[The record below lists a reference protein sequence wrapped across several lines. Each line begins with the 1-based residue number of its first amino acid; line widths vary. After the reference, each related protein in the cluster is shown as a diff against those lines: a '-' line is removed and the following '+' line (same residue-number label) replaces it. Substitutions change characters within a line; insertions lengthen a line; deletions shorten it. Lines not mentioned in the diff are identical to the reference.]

1 MQMSIYNTMLEEDSR
16 AAAGVLE
23 AMDGCQIATML
34 LEAEVEVVFDVS
46 FSPEDAVTGHI
57 APR

>member
-1 MQMSIYNTMLEEDSR
+1 MQMSRYNTMLEDDSR
-16 AAAGVLE
+16 AAARVLE